1 MPTILVVE
9 DSPTMRQLI
18 SFAMRR
24 IPGSKVI
31 EATDGVDALK
41 KLSSEKADIIL
52 ADINMPVM
60 DGLKLVSLVRG
71 SSEFRD
77 IPIIIITTEGA
88 EEDRKKAMDILDQ
101 LNKGEKFETLAKKY
115 SEDPSSAEKGGD
127 LGYFKKGQ
135 MVKPFEETAFS
146 LKPGETSSPVRTQF
160 GFHIIR
166 VEDKK
171 QAGTKPLEEVK
182 SEIEED
188 IRKSTAVHQMNN
200 PIKIGRAHV

>member
-24 IPGSKVI
+24 IPGSRVI

-71 SSEFRD
+71 NSAYKD

-88 EEDRKKAMDILDQ
+88 EEDRKKAMAMGADAYLPKPIQTQELIRLVTQQ
-101 LNKGEKFETLAKKY
+101 LSK
-115 SEDPSSAEKGGD
+115 
-127 LGYFKKGQ
+127 
-135 MVKPFEETAFS
+135 
-146 LKPGETSSPVRTQF
+146 R
-160 GFHIIR
+160 
-166 VEDKK
+166 
-171 QAGTKPLEEVK
+171 
-182 SEIEED
+182 
-188 IRKSTAVHQMNN
+188 
-200 PIKIGRAHV
+200 